1 MVRSFMSLVI
11 LVCLSAV
18 PAFAQS
24 LSGQFLAQ
32 TVQTSKP
39 HRDALTA
46 LVRGKQGVPPWVL
59 NMVNKSDY
67 VGLASVE
74 MPVDGKPMQLFYA
87 CEPKRCNQ
95 SAIRVL
101 FSGDGKHVVMRVN
114 DERMGEVFLGKPS
127 DAEKA
132 ALDRNPNG

>member
-1 MVRSFMSLVI
+1 M
-11 LVCLSAV
+11 
-18 PAFAQS
+18 
-24 LSGQFLAQ
+24 
-32 TVQTSKP
+32 
-39 HRDALTA
+39 
-46 LVRGKQGVPPWVL
+46 RGKQGVPPWVL
-59 NMVNKSDY
+59 NMVNRSDY

-101 FSGDGKHVVMRVN
+101 FSADGKHVVMRVN
-114 DERMGEVFLGKPS
+114 DERMGEVFLGKPT

-132 ALDRNPNG
+132 ALDRNPNA